1 MTTNSTGSIYL
12 LALGFGLA
20 GGFAHCIGMCGIF
33 VVSVGGLAE
42 KGERKRF
49 APGRHLLFHA
59 GRLISLTT
67 LGALA
72 GAIIGLGNVWATA
85 EKFLSVAAAI
95 IMLALSLGLAG
106 LVPRWKLPEPDV
118 LSAGGGRGRRL
129 FVRVL
134 QSKSALRPFLVG
146 LFVGLLPCGLTYT
159 ALLTAATATL
169 SSSASSPT
177 PQTGALVMLLFGLGT
192 IPGLLTL
199 GVAGNLLFGG
209 LLLRP
214 AFRQRMT
221 QVAALVMAVM
231 AAAFVWRGWANF

>member
-1 MTTNSTGSIYL
+1 MVSIYW

-42 KGERKRF
+42 KGERRRF

-72 GAIIGLGNVWATA
+72 GAIVGLGNVWAKTQGIVSIGA
-85 EKFLSVAAAI
+85 GVV
-95 IMLALSLGLAG
+95 MLGLALGLAG
-106 LVPRWKLPEPDV
+106 IVPRWKLPEPDV
-118 LSAGGGRGRRL
+118 LAAGGGRGRRL

-134 QSKSALRPFLVG
+134 QSKSAFRPFLVG

-169 SSSASSPT
+169 SHSPT
-177 PQTGALVMLLFGLGT
+177 PQTGALLMLLFGLGT
-192 IPGLLTL
+192 VPGLLTL
-199 GVAGNLLFGG
+199 GVAGSALFGG

-221 QVAALVMAVM
+221 QVAAVVMAVM